1 MDVPKPP
8 PGNETNLYIQVV
20 CLCIPL
26 SPVPLI
32 YSASA
37 GFAGHEEEKRRRG
50 KEVRTEEI
58 EACEEEGASEGKVEE
73 RLQSRRPGMTMVIL
87 VPMEETH
94 LQIHQMKT
102 RSPFE

>member
-8 PGNETNLYIQVV
+8 PGNETNSYIQVV
-20 CLCIPL
+20 CLCIPM

-50 KEVRTEEI
+50 KEARTEEI
-58 EACEEEGASEGKVEE
+58 EACEEEQILEGVYED
-73 RLQSRRPGMTMVIL
+73 
-87 VPMEETH
+87 
-94 LQIHQMKT
+94 
-102 RSPFE
+102 